1 MSKLGYNT
9 YLSVIWN
16 VWINE
21 DIHTFRR
28 QQFSMNC
35 SGLSLHFS
43 RVLDYV
49 NLNGEVDNRNH
60 CLQTRKWFE
69 ASVAEELS

>member
-1 MSKLGYNT
+1 
-9 YLSVIWN
+9 
-16 VWINE
+16 
-21 DIHTFRR
+21 
-28 QQFSMNC
+28 MNC

-60 CLQTRKWFE
+60 SLQARKWFE